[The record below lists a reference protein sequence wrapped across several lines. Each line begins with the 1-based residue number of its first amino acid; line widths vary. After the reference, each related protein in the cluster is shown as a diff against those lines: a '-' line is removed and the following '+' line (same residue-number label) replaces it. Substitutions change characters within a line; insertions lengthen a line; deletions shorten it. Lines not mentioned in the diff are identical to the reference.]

1 MTDEKVLA
9 KAILGLP
16 DDMQAEVKRF
26 ISHLSDY
33 GTVVGFVP
41 ALAFA
46 EAFFACNESNSDKL
60 PTDNE

>member
-1 MTDEKVLA
+1 MLA
-9 KAILGLP
+9 ESILGLP

-26 ISHLSDY
+26 IRHLSDY

-46 EAFFACNESNSDKL
+46 DAFFARNESISNRL
-60 PTDNE
+60 QTDNE